1 MSHGVNESSLNLT
14 DIEFLSPTPN
24 SILLKQT
31 ADLHSPSIYT
41 PKLDAFNASLY
52 LVTNGTLASAP
63 MISVPVPALHVRHPD
78 TNITIETNATFI
90 SADQIA
96 AFSTEGFN
104 VTNAKVNLT
113 APAGQPNLNAFA
125 YIPNPS
131 VLTVEMGNVTMQL
144 STQLGVVGNSTIN
157 NMILKPGNNSL
168 PLTGILDQLL
178 VTKSLN
184 ATGWVTMSIVGQSA
198 IYNGEHLPFYEKALA
213 SNTLTLD
220 MNVLQILDDST

>member
-1 MSHGVNESSLNLT
+1 M
-14 DIEFLSPTPN
+14 
-24 SILLKQT
+24 K
-31 ADLHSPSIYT
+31 
-41 PKLDAFNASLY
+41 
-52 LVTNGTLASAP
+52 
-63 MISVPVPALHVRHPD
+63 
-78 TNITIETNATFI
+78 
-90 SADQIA
+90 
-96 AFSTEGFN
+96 GFN

-198 IYNGEHLPFYEKALA
+198 IYNGEHLPFYVWNPSSLA
-213 SNTLTLD
+213 PLILLMICCENELLTASVGESSCKQHAYARHERPPD
-220 MNVLQILDDST
+220 PG

>member
-1 MSHGVNESSLNLT
+1 MSDSAFRQGSGDSDKKLEAEQFEVQQSAIAPPTTFGGKVKRHFARFWWLHLIVFCAGFLIIALCLVYVAMPKIAQHGVNESSLNLT

-96 AFSTEGFN
+96 AFSTEVISQEYVSTALVGKTKLHEGHLP
-104 VTNAKVNLT
+104 VTTVNYHT
-113 APAGQPNLNAFA
+113 
-125 YIPNPS
+125 I
-131 VLTVEMGNVTMQL
+131 
-144 STQLGVVGNSTIN
+144 STIDR
-157 NMILKPGNNSL
+157 LR
-168 PLTGILDQLL
+168 
-178 VTKSLN
+178 
-184 ATGWVTMSIVGQSA
+184 
-198 IYNGEHLPFYEKALA
+198 AL
-213 SNTLTLD
+213 S
-220 MNVLQILDDST
+220 